1 MLERVIGA
9 AGRKSLQGS
18 VTAKARGERGGS
30 ARELRDR
37 FLEQVN
43 GDASLL
49 LPAAKYEVARALLDE
64 PRASASGSGSGPL
77 PHGRGSSRGGRGSL
91 PEIVEVRALPPA
103 A

>member
-37 FLEQVN
+37 FLDQVN

-49 LPAAKYEVARALLDE
+49 LPSAKYEVARAGLARTGTA
-64 PRASASGSGSGPL
+64 P
-77 PHGRGSSRGGRGSL
+77 SRSRLVAGGD
-91 PEIVEVRALPPA
+91 
-103 A
+103 